1 MSYEVLQSSVAE
13 FEKKK
18 EISVKCLSVVWLWP
32 IHHVMRFDDVVY
44 LGQSG
49 ARR

>member
-13 FEKKK
+13 LKKK
-18 EISVKCLSVVWLWP
+18 EINVKCLSVLWLWP

-49 ARR
+49 ARW